1 MHLAVEF
8 PSVAYRWGE
17 SAVPD
22 LARAVEE
29 ARYDEIDMFDHVTMG
44 HPLEGRPTGPYP
56 TNMPILE
63 ALVTLGAIAA
73 ATRRVR
79 LGTEVLVLPQ
89 RQPTLVAKQ
98 VATLDI
104 LSGGRVRLGVGV
116 GWQASEYE
124 SLGVPFAER
133 GRRMDECLQLLRL
146 YWTEPSVTFH
156 GRYYR
161 TEAMAMEPKPVQPGG
176 PPIWF
181 GGGSQTTL
189 RRIGRLGDGW
199 LAGGGERPESV
210 QAKVAAIHRAAEEA
224 GRDPAAIGLQAW
236 LGDVRDLDA
245 LAARAA
251 AFRAAGFTWGTVNM
265 TALYTAGARNVA
277 AQREALARI
286 RERVLRETGEP
297 VVGHGGE

>member
-8 PSVAYRWGE
+8 PSVAYRWGA

-29 ARYDEIDMFDHVTMG
+29 AGYDEIDMFDHITMG
-44 HPLEGRPTGPYP
+44 HPKDGRPQGPYP
-56 TNMPILE
+56 AQMPLLE
-63 ALVTLGAIAA
+63 AFITLGAIAVV
-73 ATRRVR
+73 TRRVR

-104 LSGGRVRLGVGV
+104 LSGGRVRLGAGV

-133 GRRMDECLQLLRL
+133 GRRMDECIELLRL
-146 YWTEPSVTFH
+146 YWREPSVTFT
-156 GRYYR
+156 GRYYQA
-161 TEAMAMEPKPVQPGG
+161 EAMAMDPKPVQPGG
-176 PPIWF
+176 PPIWL
-181 GGGSQTTL
+181 GGSSDAALT
-189 RRIGRLGDGW
+189 RIGRMGDGW
-199 LAGGGERPESV
+199 LAGGGERIEGIKDRLAV
-210 QAKVAAIHRAAEEA
+210 IHRAAEQA
-224 GRDPAAIGLQAW
+224 GRDPAMIGLQIQ
-236 LGDVRDLDA
+236 LGDVRDLEA

-251 AFRAAGFTWGTVNM
+251 TFREVGFTWGAVNM
-265 TALYTAGARNVA
+265 TQLYTAGARDLA

-286 RERVLRETGEP
+286 RERVQQEAG
-297 VVGHGGE
+297 